1 MSTKVSTL
9 VSSRYDTVSSV
20 LIKDG
25 QSCGSFSTSSGC
37 TAVAALFGFLLHFR
51 MYSVGRSSLHSA
63 RVISV
68 ATSFTA
74 QRAQLHALQLQLGH
88 LWSSRKTSLI
98 SLLTKFTETGCLH
111 SSTRVL
117 ERERVRAR
125 MHAAGGADFEMVRV
139 MGVVLPW
146 ACRPRRIWTGWR
158 TARSVVRVPRSRRRW
173 RRCAL
178 PCANYVIRGVD
189 VVGLGLLARHHHGG
203 RRFRVARRLREPLDA
218 TVDLAEQHL
227 ARWGVLIAGECID
240 RRGPSRY
247 LLDVDQGIY
256 SSVVKV

>member
-1 MSTKVSTL
+1 M
-9 VSSRYDTVSSV
+9 
-20 LIKDG
+20 
-25 QSCGSFSTSSGC
+25 
-37 TAVAALFGFLLHFR
+37 
-51 MYSVGRSSLHSA
+51 GRSSFQSA
-63 RVISV
+63 CTKLPCSTCTTV

-88 LWSSRKTSLI
+88 GWSSRKI
-98 SLLTKFTETGCLH
+98 TETGFLH

-117 ERERVRAR
+117 ERERVRSR